1 MELPPPNRTR
11 SHAWLDRRSL
21 ALDQAIA
28 RKLRAQPELL
38 QCARNILQRWV
49 RQRYLAVP
57 APLREWG
64 EILNG
69 WPFEKI
75 LALLMSPEKEPA
87 RLRQSSPFCGIL
99 TREEKTEIFQKYESL
114 RAGIYY

>member
-1 MELPPPNRTR
+1 MKLPQPNRTR
-11 SHAWLDRRSL
+11 SHAWIGRRSL

-28 RKLRAQPELL
+28 RQLRAQPELL
-38 QCARNILQRWV
+38 QCARNTLQRWV

-69 WPFEKI
+69 WPFEKRPG
-75 LALLMSPEKEPA
+75 ASHEP
-87 RLRQSSPFCGIL
+87 
-99 TREEKTEIFQKYESL
+99 
-114 RAGIYY
+114 